1 MYKNLTKL
9 ASVILIFVAPLV
21 IIVRRY
27 NADQVVATNT
37 QLSIVPLLFIITI
50 ALVALWFT
58 SNQFM
63 HMVRTDKFGYLSIGF
78 FGAMLA
84 ILLFLVWFVLQYIVT
99 SAKVNL
105 DLFVDTFSY
114 HQRSLIEMLVFIFTG
129 LVVAFIGRIYF
140 GPSR

>member
-9 ASVILIFVAPLV
+9 FSVGLIFIAPLV

-27 NADQVVATNT
+27 NADQIVSTNT
-37 QLSIVPLLFIITI
+37 RLGLVPLMFIVTI
-50 ALVALWFT
+50 ALVALWFS

-78 FGAMLA
+78 FGSMLT
-84 ILLFLVWFVLQYIVT
+84 ILLFLVWFILQYIVT

-105 DLFVDTFSY
+105 DLFVETFSY
-114 HQRSLIEMLVFIFTG
+114 HQRSLIEMLVFIISG
-129 LVVAFIGRIYF
+129 LTIAFIGRVYF
-140 GPSR
+140 GTK

>member
-9 ASVILIFVAPLV
+9 FSVGLIFIAPLV

-27 NADQVVATNT
+27 NADQIVSTNT
-37 QLSIVPLLFIITI
+37 RLGLVPLMFIVTI
-50 ALVALWFT
+50 ALVALWFS

-84 ILLFLVWFVLQYIVT
+84 ILLFLVWFILQYIVT

-105 DLFVDTFSY
+105 DLFVETFSY
-114 HQRSLIEMLVFIFTG
+114 HQRSLIEMLVFIISG
-129 LVVAFIGRIYF
+129 LTIAFIGRVYF
-140 GPSR
+140 GTK

>member
-9 ASVILIFVAPLV
+9 FSVGLIFIAPLV

-27 NADQVVATNT
+27 NADQIVSTNT
-37 QLSIVPLLFIITI
+37 RLGLVPLMFIVTI
-50 ALVALWFT
+50 ALVALWFS

-78 FGAMLA
+78 FGAMLT
-84 ILLFLVWFVLQYIVT
+84 ILLFLVWFILQYIVT

-105 DLFVDTFSY
+105 DLFVETFSY
-114 HQRSLIEMLVFIFTG
+114 HQRSLIEMLVFIISG
-129 LVVAFIGRIYF
+129 LTIAFIGRVYF
-140 GPSR
+140 GTK